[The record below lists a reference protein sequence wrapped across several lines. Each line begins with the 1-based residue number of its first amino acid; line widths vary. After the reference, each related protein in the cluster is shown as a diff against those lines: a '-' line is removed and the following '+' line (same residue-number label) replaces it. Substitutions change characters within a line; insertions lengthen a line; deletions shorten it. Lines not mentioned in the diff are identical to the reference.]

1 MHIISFRKLNAGC
14 PSPLGCFYSAAVCIS
29 FSLEEAETLV
39 IEKQCKLVILDSIAF
54 LVRAIPPGGGGGGG
68 AMQHHHA
75 PQQQQHSAQSIAA
88 HRNELLGEVS
98 SRLKSLSDKL
108 GVACVVTN
116 QVGARFQPSAAAAAA
131 RSEVELQAA
140 LGVAWAHAVN
150 TRMLLQN
157 DPTGHRFITI
167 AKVRSM
173 SDSCSSCTGG
183 GAAGIQATLF
193 FELLTLLVL
202 CACLCICAFVFLSRR
217 CFQARA
223 IFTPSPPVDLRRWR
237 PTRSASHS
245 LAAEWMR

>member
-1 MHIISFRKLNAGC
+1 MLAC
-14 PSPLGCFYSAAVCIS
+14 AAACSCS

-54 LVRAIPPGGGGGGG
+54 LVRAMPPGGGGGGG

-75 PQQQQHSAQSIAA
+75 PQQQHSAQSVAA

-157 DPTGHRFITI
+157 DSTGHRFITI

-173 SDSCSSCTGG
+173 SDSSSSYMGG
-183 GAAGIQATLF
+183 GAAGIQATL
-193 FELLTLLVL
+193 
-202 CACLCICAFVFLSRR
+202 
-217 CFQARA
+217 
-223 IFTPSPPVDLRRWR
+223 
-237 PTRSASHS
+237 
-245 LAAEWMR
+245 